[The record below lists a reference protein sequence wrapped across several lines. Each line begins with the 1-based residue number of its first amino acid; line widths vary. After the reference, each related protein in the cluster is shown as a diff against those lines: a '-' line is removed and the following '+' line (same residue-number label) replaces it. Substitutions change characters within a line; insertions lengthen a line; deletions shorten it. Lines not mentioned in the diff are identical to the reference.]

1 MEKNKIGSFLAGA
14 GNAAKGTF
22 DKVKEKTI
30 HVVDQNDDGKFDID
44 DVSVVAGAVS
54 DVMKKG
60 AAAVKVS
67 AEENRKRMELKSLQP
82 IFADTLDQA
91 DFFMSKLIR
100 VVERDRKHAESD
112 VCKGSIGFL
121 SDKGG
126 LRVVNLFT
134 DSLDVFGLTFY
145 PDADGEFYYV
155 NPTDR
160 DNYIALNE
168 YFSYLKTVRIN
179 ELQRVAQDLGA
190 RHSRVIF
197 KEEQATFS
205 QTKDKKQA
213 KLAAA
218 GSGEIEQEREEKK
231 YATVDVAAEMF
242 MDGHEPREP
251 ELVYLL
257 KDDNVRTLIHLRM
270 AGGERF
276 HHHKLSIKMSSSSGI
291 RESDAAKIDAVLKG
305 MKVIGNTTW
314 VSEVRNESRR
324 YLEYEIDF

>member
-190 RHSRVIF
+190 RHFRVIF

-218 GSGEIEQEREEKK
+218 GSGEIEQERDEKK
-231 YATVDVAAEMF
+231 YDMVDIAAELY

-257 KDDNVRTLIHLRM
+257 KDECVRHLIQTRM
-270 AGGERF
+270 TGGVNSQ
-276 HHHKLSIKMSSSSGI
+276 KISIKMSSSSGI

>member
-1 MEKNKIGSFLAGA
+1 MAGA

-190 RHSRVIF
+190 RHFRVIF

-218 GSGEIEQEREEKK
+218 GSGEIEQERDEKK
-231 YATVDVAAEMF
+231 YDMVDIAAELY

-257 KDDNVRTLIHLRM
+257 KDECVRHLIQTRM
-270 AGGERF
+270 TGGVNSQ
-276 HHHKLSIKMSSSSGI
+276 KISIKMSSSSGI

>member
-1 MEKNKIGSFLAGA
+1 MEKNKIGSLLAGA

-22 DKVKEKTI
+22 NKVKEKTI

-44 DVSVVAGAVS
+44 DVSVVAGAVG

-112 VCKGSIGFL
+112 VCQGSIGFL

-190 RHSRVIF
+190 RHFRVIF

-231 YATVDVAAEMF
+231 YDMVDIAAELY

-257 KDDNVRTLIHLRM
+257 KDECVRHLIQTRM
-270 AGGERF
+270 TGGVNSQ
-276 HHHKLSIKMSSSSGI
+276 KISIKMSSSSGI

>member
-44 DVSVVAGAVS
+44 DVSVVAGAVG

-179 ELQRVAQDLGA
+179 ELQRVAQNLGA
-190 RHSRVIF
+190 RHFRVIF

-231 YATVDVAAEMF
+231 YDMVDIAAELY

-257 KDDNVRTLIHLRM
+257 KDECVRHLIQTRM
-270 AGGERF
+270 TGGVNSQ
-276 HHHKLSIKMSSSSGI
+276 KISIKMSSSSGI

>member
-30 HVVDQNDDGKFDID
+30 HIVDQNDDGKFDID

-190 RHSRVIF
+190 RHFRVIF

-218 GSGEIEQEREEKK
+218 GSGEIEQERDEKK
-231 YATVDVAAEMF
+231 YDMVDIAAELY

-257 KDDNVRTLIHLRM
+257 KDECVRHLIQTRM
-270 AGGERF
+270 TGGVNSQ
-276 HHHKLSIKMSSSSGI
+276 KISIKMSSSSGI

>member
-30 HVVDQNDDGKFDID
+30 HIVDQNDDGKFDID

-121 SDKGG
+121 SDKEG

-190 RHSRVIF
+190 RHFRVIF

-218 GSGEIEQEREEKK
+218 GSGEIEQERDEKK
-231 YATVDVAAEMF
+231 YDMVDIAAELY

-257 KDDNVRTLIHLRM
+257 KDECVRHLIQTRM
-270 AGGERF
+270 TGGVNSQ
-276 HHHKLSIKMSSSSGI
+276 KISIKMSSSSGI

>member
-1 MEKNKIGSFLAGA
+1 M
-14 GNAAKGTF
+14 
-22 DKVKEKTI
+22 
-30 HVVDQNDDGKFDID
+30 
-44 DVSVVAGAVS
+44 
-54 DVMKKG
+54 
-60 AAAVKVS
+60 
-67 AEENRKRMELKSLQP
+67 
-82 IFADTLDQA
+82 
-91 DFFMSKLIR
+91 
-100 VVERDRKHAESD
+100 
-112 VCKGSIGFL
+112 
-121 SDKGG
+121 
-126 LRVVNLFT
+126 VNLFT

-190 RHSRVIF
+190 RHFRVIF

-231 YATVDVAAEMF
+231 YDMVDIAAELY

-257 KDDNVRTLIHLRM
+257 KDECVRHLIQTRM
-270 AGGERF
+270 TGGVNSQ
-276 HHHKLSIKMSSSSGI
+276 KISIKMSSSSGI

-314 VSEVRNESRR
+314 VGEVRNESRR